1 MGSNYINFE
10 CIFSDI
16 ECLKLFNVELK
27 SLENWMDEKSKR
39 LKEICE
45 DAFVNDVA
53 TTELKLN
60 EGRVFSED
68 VNQTKPRIENL
79 QTTANRLLENSEPN
93 FANVLN
99 NQLQNISHKWNA
111 IVDEA
116 KNQVDKYGNALKK
129 NDEVGKTNLNLKKNV
144 TSE

>member
-1 MGSNYINFE
+1 MNN
-10 CIFSDI
+10 
-16 ECLKLFNVELK
+16 KAR
-27 SLENWMDEKSKR
+27 R

-60 EGRVFSED
+60 EGRAFSEE
-68 VNQTKPRIENL
+68 VNQTEPRIEKL

-93 FANVLN
+93 FASVLN

-111 IVDEA
+111 IIDGA
-116 KNQVDKYGNALKK
+116 KHQVYKYENALKK
-129 NDEVGKTNLNLKKNV
+129 NDEVRKIL
-144 TSE
+144 